1 MYQQITIIG
10 NVGRDPEMRYTQGGV
25 AVCDFSVAVNKRY
38 TTAGG
43 EQRDETTWFRV
54 TCWRQLAETMGKY
67 LTKGKQV
74 MVVGEVTAS
83 AYTDKAGQPAA
94 TLEITANTVKFLG
107 QRQEGG
113 ENDAVG
119 GARGG
124 GDSGGNRGGGD
135 SGGHRG
141 DDNFAPPQNQPRG
154 GNRGGGNTPPSN
166 PDDIPF

>member
-43 EQRDETTWFRV
+43 DQRDETTWFRV

-113 ENDAVG
+113 ENDAP
-119 GARGG
+119 GG
-124 GDSGGNRGGGD
+124 GFAADRGAGGGGGGNRGGG
-135 SGGHRG
+135 GRG
-141 DDNFAPPQNQPRG
+141 DDEQNVPR
-154 GNRGGGNTPPSN
+154 GNRGGGNNNPPSN

>member
-25 AVCDFSVAVNKRY
+25 AVCDFSVAVNKKY
-38 TTAGG
+38 TTSGG

-67 LTKGKQV
+67 LTKGKQI
-74 MVVGEVTAS
+74 MVVGEVSAS

-107 QRQEGG
+107 SRQEGD
-113 ENDAVG
+113 DA
-119 GARGG
+119 GG
-124 GDSGGNRGGGD
+124 GGGRSNNR
-135 SGGHRG
+135 
-141 DDNFAPPQNQPRG
+141 DDDFAPRPRS
-154 GNRGGGNTPPSN
+154 GGGNNSPSN
-166 PDDIPF
+166 TDDIPF

>member
-25 AVCDFSVAVNKRY
+25 AVCDFSVAVNKKY
-38 TTAGG
+38 TTSGG

-67 LTKGKQV
+67 LTKGKQI
-74 MVVGEVTAS
+74 MVVGEVSAS

-107 QRQEGG
+107 SRQEGD
-113 ENDAVG
+113 DAG
-119 GARGG
+119 GNSGG
-124 GDSGGNRGGGD
+124 GRSNNR
-135 SGGHRG
+135 
-141 DDNFAPPQNQPRG
+141 DDDFAPRPRS
-154 GNRGGGNTPPSN
+154 GGGNNSPSST
-166 PDDIPF
+166 DDIPF

>member
-107 QRQEGG
+107 QRQESG
-113 ENDAVG
+113 ENEATGG

-124 GDSGGNRGGGD
+124 GDSGGNRG
-135 SGGHRG
+135 
-141 DDNFAPPQNQPRG
+141 DDNFTPPQRSSSRGSGGGG
-154 GNRGGGNTPPSN
+154 GNNTPPSN

>member
-107 QRQEGG
+107 QRQESG
-113 ENDAVG
+113 ENEAAGG

-124 GDSGGNRGGGD
+124 GDSGGNRG
-135 SGGHRG
+135 
-141 DDNFAPPQNQPRG
+141 DDNFTPPQRSSSRGSGGGG
-154 GNRGGGNTPPSN
+154 GNNTPPSN

>member
-25 AVCDFSVAVNKRY
+25 AVCDFSVAVNKKY
-38 TTAGG
+38 TTSGG

-67 LTKGKQV
+67 LTKGKQI
-74 MVVGEVTAS
+74 MVVGEVSAS

-107 QRQEGG
+107 SRQEGD
-113 ENDAVG
+113 DA
-119 GARGG
+119 
-124 GDSGGNRGGGD
+124 
-135 SGGHRG
+135 
-141 DDNFAPPQNQPRG
+141 
-154 GNRGGGNTPPSN
+154 GGGNSGGGRSNRDDDFAPRPRSGGGNNSPSN
-166 PDDIPF
+166 TDDIPF

>member
-25 AVCDFSVAVNKRY
+25 AVCDFSVAVNKNY
-38 TTAGG
+38 TTSVG

-67 LTKGKQV
+67 LTKGKQI
-74 MVVGEVTAS
+74 MVVGEVSAS

-107 QRQEGG
+107 SRQEGD
-113 ENDAVG
+113 DAG
-119 GARGG
+119 GNSGG
-124 GDSGGNRGGGD
+124 GRSNNR
-135 SGGHRG
+135 
-141 DDNFAPPQNQPRG
+141 DDDFAPRPRS
-154 GNRGGGNTPPSN
+154 GGGNNSPSN
-166 PDDIPF
+166 TDDIPF

>member
-43 EQRDETTWFRV
+43 DQRDETTWFRV

-83 AYTDKAGQPAA
+83 AYTDKSGQPAA

-107 QRQEGG
+107 QRQEAD
-113 ENDAVG
+113 ENSA
-119 GARGG
+119 GAG
-124 GDSGGNRGGGD
+124 GGNRGG
-135 SGGHRG
+135 SRG
-141 DDNFAPPQNQPRG
+141 DDDFAPPQNSSRG
-154 GNRGGGNTPPSN
+154 GNRGGGNPPSN